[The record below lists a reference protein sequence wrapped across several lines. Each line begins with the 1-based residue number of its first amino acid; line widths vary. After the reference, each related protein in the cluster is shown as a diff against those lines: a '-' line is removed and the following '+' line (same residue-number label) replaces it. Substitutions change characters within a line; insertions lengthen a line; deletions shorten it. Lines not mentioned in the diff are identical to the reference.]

1 MEAERFDQ
9 LLEEKKSKPVRMQP
23 GDRVDAL
30 IVGVSGEHVFL
41 DVGGKSEG
49 VMAAAEL
56 RNEAG
61 ELSAAEGDRVQV
73 YLLSNRN
80 GELIFTA
87 RLGGHGSR
95 ELEEAFQ
102 AGIPVQG
109 TVSAEVKGGFSV
121 MVAGQRC
128 FCPYSQMD
136 IRRVESAD
144 EYLNKTLSFRV
155 MEYSNRGRN
164 ILVSARAV
172 LEEERQR
179 QREKLVQE
187 LQVGM
192 QVAGVVSS
200 IRDFGAFVDLGGV
213 DGLIPIGELAWGQ
226 TERVSDVLSR
236 GDKVQVV
243 IKALDWERDRI
254 SLSLRDTLPNPWNA
268 VQSAYPVGSRHQ
280 GRVVRLAPFGAFVSL
295 EPGVDGLVHISRLGA
310 GRKLHH
316 PREAVELGQ
325 ELSVQ
330 VEGVD
335 LAQRRISLAPADWEP
350 AGQEPGDK
358 ASRSP
363 REGGGHGGHERQGER
378 REAFKMPAGKP
389 LSMGTLGD
397 VFAKAEEQ
405 RKKR

>member
-1 MEAERFDQ
+1 
-9 LLEEKKSKPVRMQP
+9 
-23 GDRVDAL
+23 
-30 IVGVSGEHVFL
+30 
-41 DVGGKSEG
+41 
-49 VMAAAEL
+49 
-56 RNEAG
+56 
-61 ELSAAEGDRVQV
+61 
-73 YLLSNRN
+73 
-80 GELIFTA
+80 
-87 RLGGHGSR
+87 
-95 ELEEAFQ
+95 
-102 AGIPVQG
+102 
-109 TVSAEVKGGFSV
+109 
-121 MVAGQRC
+121 
-128 FCPYSQMD
+128 
-136 IRRVESAD
+136 
-144 EYLNKTLSFRV
+144 
-155 MEYSNRGRN
+155 
-164 ILVSARAV
+164 
-172 LEEERQR
+172 
-179 QREKLVQE
+179 
-187 LQVGM
+187 M

-254 SLSLRDTLPNPWNA
+254 SLSLRDTLPNPWDA

-316 PREAVELGQ
+316 PREALELGQ

>member
-1 MEAERFDQ
+1 M
-9 LLEEKKSKPVRMQP
+9 
-23 GDRVDAL
+23 
-30 IVGVSGEHVFL
+30 
-41 DVGGKSEG
+41 
-49 VMAAAEL
+49 
-56 RNEAG
+56 
-61 ELSAAEGDRVQV
+61 QV

-109 TVSAEVKGGFSV
+109 TVSTEVKGGFSV

-254 SLSLRDTLPNPWNA
+254 SLSLRDTLPNPWDA

-310 GRKLHH
+310 GCKLHH
-316 PREAVELGQ
+316 PREALELGQ

-363 REGGGHGGHERQGER
+363 REGGGHERQGER
-378 REAFKMPAGKP
+378 REAFKMPAGKS